1 MSHSTVRPAGL
12 LLMCALLVASCTTP
26 VVTPS
31 PSPTPSATATPTP
44 PPTASPAP
52 SPAPSPSPTRATTPL
67 PTVARP
73 SPTALP
79 TPSGPACPR
88 QTGGNEAN
96 TAQLVV
102 IRFGSQPGADRL
114 VFEFDRASGLP
125 LWAVEQA
132 TQFIPPSGQPVAV
145 DGNAHLS
152 VNLRPILPHG
162 SYTGPTTIR
171 PGGTVVRELKLVEHF
186 ESVMVWGV
194 GLERPSCPR
203 ILELSGPARLVVDL
217 PH

>member
-1 MSHSTVRPAGL
+1 MSHASSRMPTRL
-12 LLMCALLVASCTTP
+12 LLMCALVAASCTAP
-26 VVTPS
+26 VVTPT
-31 PSPTPSATATPTP
+31 PTATAAPTLAPTAAPTPTATASPTP
-44 PPTASPAP
+44 
-52 SPAPSPSPTRATTPL
+52 TRAVTPV

-79 TPSGPACPR
+79 TPGGPACQR
-88 QTGGNEAN
+88 QTGGSEAK

-102 IRFGSQPGADRL
+102 IRFGTQTGFDRV
-114 VFEFDRASGLP
+114 VFEFDRAGGLP
-125 LWAVEQA
+125 LWAIERA
-132 TQFIPPSGQPVAV
+132 TEFIPPSGIPMPV

-171 PGGTVVRELKLVEHF
+171 PGGVIVRELKLVEHF
-186 ESVMVWGV
+186 EGVMVWGM